1 MYMAGSL
8 NLEKRLLDAIMHMR
22 AIDVHSHVPASA
34 PFARSLR
41 ELLGYH
47 YYTELAHSAGMK
59 RELIAPEV
67 PDDQMIPALL
77 DAMSAIDN
85 TVQYSWLMELA
96 RELFGF
102 AERKLTP
109 GNWQPLAAAVQAS
122 SQRPGRAREIMERSC
137 IDKVFLTN
145 NFDEDLG
152 AVERALFVPSL
163 RADALV
169 FKFHDKGVRDALERA
184 TGAVPSNAAGLKRAL
199 ATLVERFRN
208 AGARSV
214 AISLPPHF
222 CAAWVDDRQLSRAMR
237 KAVRGPDPDADEA
250 RLLQSGTL
258 FALAGCCRDFGLP
271 LQIMYGVVR
280 DAYAHGV
287 PQGADLP
294 NAGDTIHGLLPLL
307 NAFPE
312 VTFCL
317 SVLSDSQAQELNSYG
332 WIVQNVVVSGH
343 WWYANVPAYIAR
355 DLAARLQSVPKTKL
369 IGYYSDMYKL
379 EFGLAKFNVYR
390 RILAKVL
397 AADYVE
403 AGLGTEEDAVGTA
416 ELLLRGN
423 AIRIFGL

>member
-1 MYMAGSL
+1 MAGSL
-8 NLEKRLLDAIMHMR
+8 DLEKRLLDAIMQIR

-47 YYTELAHSAGMK
+47 YYTELAHSGGMK
-59 RELIAPEV
+59 VELIAPEV
-67 PDDQMIPALL
+67 PDGQMIPALL
-77 DAMSAIDN
+77 GAMSAIDN

-102 AERKLTP
+102 GERRLGP
-109 GNWQPLAAAVQAS
+109 DNWEPLAAAVRARS
-122 SQRPGRAREIMERSC
+122 RRPGRAREILERSR

-152 AVERALFVPSL
+152 AVDRALFVPSL

-169 FKFHDKGVRDALERA
+169 FRFHDTAVREALERA
-184 TGAVPSNAAGLKRAL
+184 TGAAPSSAAGLRRAL
-199 ATLVERFRN
+199 ATLVEHFCS
-208 AGARSV
+208 AGARSL
-214 AISLPPHF
+214 AISLPPGF
-222 CAAWVDDRQLSRAMR
+222 SAARVDDGQLSRAIR
-237 KAVRGPDPDADEA
+237 KAIRAPEGAADEA
-250 RLLQSGTL
+250 RALQSGTL
-258 FALAGCCRDFGLP
+258 FALAGCCRDFALP
-271 LQIMYGVVR
+271 FQIMHGAVR
-280 DAYAHGV
+280 DAYAHAV

-294 NAGDTIHGLLPLL
+294 KAGDTIYGLLPLL

-317 SVLSDSQAQELNSYG
+317 SVLSESQAQELNSYG
-332 WIVQNVVVSGH
+332 WIVQNAVVSGH
-343 WWYANVPAYIAR
+343 WWYANVPEYIAR

-379 EFGLAKFNVYR
+379 EFGLPKFNMYR

-403 AGLGTEEDAVGTA
+403 AGRGTEQDAVAIA